1 MCEKIGIHFN
11 LGSYDNPLL
20 RTLNTDKAKVSF
32 IVYKIIHVVLF
43 HKTNLKCIELNCVSP
58 TLFSI
63 LSGIGKVI
71 TGLKGDPLS
80 LPYKLRKL
88 SYDQ

>member
-1 MCEKIGIHFN
+1 MITHCCV
-11 LGSYDNPLL
+11 
-20 RTLNTDKAKVSF
+20 TLNTDKAKVFSF

-80 LPYKLRKL
+80 LPYKLRGKL